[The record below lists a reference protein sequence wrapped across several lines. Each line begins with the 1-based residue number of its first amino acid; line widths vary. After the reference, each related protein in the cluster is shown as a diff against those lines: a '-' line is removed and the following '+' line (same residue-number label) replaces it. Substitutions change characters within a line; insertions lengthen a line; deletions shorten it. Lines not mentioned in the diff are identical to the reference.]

1 MQNSDKKT
9 PAEHNTMTLSG
20 KGQVTAVPDMAILRL
35 GVLTSGENLVEV
47 QNENARISQ
56 AVLQSL
62 QQLGITDM
70 KTYEYEI
77 NKLFEYEDSKRI
89 DKGYSVRNILEIKT
103 DNLGQV
109 GNFIDTA
116 VYYGANIV
124 DLIEFDILDKE
135 SLYLQALDLAVNNA
149 IKKADTIARSL
160 GLMNTPVPTRITEI
174 GTIPVTTR
182 LLGSRESAPT
192 TPIEAG
198 SKQMEANV
206 NIEFIY

>member
-1 MQNSDKKT
+1 
-9 PAEHNTMTLSG
+9 MTLSG